1 MPRKWSGSMIY
12 NLKKWVQYYTVP
24 CKPSYKPKIR
34 KIKLTI
40 SLFLFVADQP
50 PRLQ

>member
-12 NLKKWVQYYTVP
+12 NLKKWVQYYTAS
-24 CKPSYKPKIR
+24 CKPSYKLKIR
-34 KIKLTI
+34 KIKF
-40 SLFLFVADQP
+40 SLFLFLADQP